1 MSPPIQIFDIPTW
14 IGVYLL
20 TLLAFSISGSIIY
33 YRFIRIV
40 LKGKPIIIYPNL
52 KNRLFGSLN
61 LIFGQKKVLQ
71 SVSIKKD
78 LAGIA
83 HFFIFWG
90 FLSFLLSYILFIYAD
105 SLIPNFSSKIL
116 SSTGVKIFQW
126 YLDIIS
132 VLFIITIIWGI
143 YRRWGIKPNRLSFD
157 ITQKLESALILILIL
172 ILMLTSLLSEGFY
185 YAANNTNNTPPFAYI
200 LSKIILSFELSSVKY
215 LDIYAVIWWV
225 HLIIILCFSIYI
237 PISKHLH
244 IIAAPI
250 NLFIRPMENPGTL
263 STPVDLLNQDTF
275 GANKLEDF
283 NRKELLDGYA
293 CAVCG
298 RCTDV
303 CPANI
308 TNKILSPMHLINN
321 MKDKIIEDVV
331 SKKDKNSNLIGET
344 IPEESLWDC
353 LTCGACV
360 QECPVGITHIDT
372 IVDMRRNL
380 VMEQAKVP
388 ETAMNALINIEQRGH
403 PWKGTTFTRTDW
415 AEGLN
420 VKRLKD
426 YPETK
431 TLLWVGC
438 TSALEERSQKIAQSM
453 VSILNHA
460 NIDFAIL
467 GEEETCSGDP
477 ARRLGNEYL
486 YQTLAQKNI
495 NTINKYSLDTILTMC
510 PHCFNVI
517 KNEYPHLGGNY
528 NVLHYTEYID
538 TLFQEKKLKLLT
550 KMETSITYHDSCYLG
565 RHNKIYDPPRNII
578 NSIPNSNLIEMKRC
592 KDKGFCC
599 GAGGGH
605 MWLEESN
612 NQKINHVRGK
622 ESIETGADTVAVS
635 CPFCLQMFEEA
646 IQSNNPKS
654 NFEAKD
660 LLEII
665 DENIDRNKI

>member
-1 MSPPIQIFDIPTW
+1 MNPPKEIFDIPTW
-14 IGVYLL
+14 IGVYIL
-20 TLLAFSISGSIIY
+20 TFLSFSISASIIY

-40 LKGKPIIIYPNL
+40 LKGKPINISKNL
-52 KNRLFGSLN
+52 TPRILGAFN

-71 SVSIKKD
+71 SISLKKD

-90 FLSFLLSYILFIYAD
+90 FLSFLFSYILFIYAD
-105 SLIPNFSSKIL
+105 SINPSFSSRIL
-116 SSTGVKIFQW
+116 SIHGVKIFTW

-143 YRRWGIKPNRLSFD
+143 YRRWVSKPSRLSFD
-157 ITQKLESALILILIL
+157 ITQKLESAFILIFIL
-172 ILMLTSLLSEGFY
+172 ILMVSSLLSESFY
-185 YAANNTNNTPPFAYI
+185 YAANNTNHTPPFAYI
-200 LSKIILSFELSSVKY
+200 ISKFILNFELSSTVY
-215 LDIYAVIWWV
+215 LNIYSITWWV
-225 HLIIILCFSIYI
+225 HLIIILSFSIYI

-250 NLFIRPMENPGTL
+250 NLFIRPMGNPGTL
-263 STPVDLLNQDTF
+263 STPTDLLNLDTF
-275 GANKLEDF
+275 GAAKLEDF
-283 NRKELLDGYA
+283 NRKEILDGYA

-298 RCTDV
+298 RCSDV

-308 TNKILSPMHLINN
+308 TNKLLSPMHLINN
-321 MKDKIIEDVV
+321 MKDKIIKDV
-331 SKKDKNSNLIGET
+331 SSQKNNNSNLIGET
-344 IPEESLWDC
+344 IPEQTLWDC

-372 IVDMRRNL
+372 IVDMRRHL
-380 VMEQAKVP
+380 VMEKAEVP
-388 ETAMNALINIEQRGH
+388 ETAMNALLNMEQRGH
-403 PWKGTTFTRTDW
+403 PWKGTTFSRTDW
-415 AEGLN
+415 AKGLN

-431 TLLWVGC
+431 MLLWVGC

-495 NTINKYSLDTILTMC
+495 DTLNKYSLETILTMC

-517 KNEYPHLGGNY
+517 KNEYPHLGGDY
-528 NVLHYTEYID
+528 TVLHYTEYID
-538 TLFQEKKLKLLT
+538 TLIQAKKINLLS
-550 KMETSITYHDSCYLG
+550 KIETNITYHDSCYLG
-565 RHNKIYDPPRNII
+565 RHNKIYDSPRNII
-578 NSIPNSNLIEMKRC
+578 NSIPNTNLIEMKRC
-592 KDKGFCC
+592 REKGFCC

-612 NQKINHVRGK
+612 NQKINHVRAN
-622 ESIETGADTVAVS
+622 ESIETGAETVAVS
-635 CPFCLQMFEEA
+635 CPFCLQMFSEA
-646 IQSNNPKS
+646 IESNKPNKK
-654 NFEAKD
+654 FEAKD

-665 DENIDRNKI
+665 DENIDRN